1 MEETFA
7 AVLKRLLEEKNISA
21 AELSRRSGVSKPLLS
36 DYLKGKYEP
45 KLKNIEA
52 IAKALD
58 VDPFTLYSFD
68 QATQVLENSITDH
81 KTVTDDDI
89 RFALF
94 DGADNITDEM
104 YEEVKRF
111 AEALGTSSCYLL
123 DGKETSKDFVSSFA
137 LTEREKA
144 LVIAYRN
151 HPDMQKSVDK
161 LLGIESEEKLYIIE
175 KAARNGDNTPL
186 VVTDSK
192 LKELENLPEVP
203 LEDG

>member
-1 MEETFA
+1 MTVGDYIKELRTSRGYSQEQLGKMLGVQRA
-7 AVLKRLLEEKNISA
+7 AVQKWECGAVQNLKRETIKK
-21 AELSRRSGVSKPLLS
+21 LSEVFNVPASSFIDSVCDPAYKPT
-36 DYLKGKYEP
+36 DEDI
-45 KLKNIEA
+45 KL
-52 IAKALD
+52 
-58 VDPFTLYSFD
+58 
-68 QATQVLENSITDH
+68 
-81 KTVTDDDI
+81 
-89 RFALF
+89 ALF

-111 AEALGTSSCYLL
+111 AEVLGTSSCYLL

-161 LLGIESEEKLYIIE
+161 LLGIEPEEKLYIIE
-175 KAARNGDNTPL
+175 KAARNGDSSPL

>member
-1 MEETFA
+1 MTVGDYIKELRTSRGYSQEQLGKMLGVQRA
-7 AVLKRLLEEKNISA
+7 AVQKWECGAVQNLKRETIKK
-21 AELSRRSGVSKPLLS
+21 LSEIFNVPASSFIDSVCDPAYKP
-36 DYLKGKYEP
+36 
-45 KLKNIEA
+45 
-52 IAKALD
+52 
-58 VDPFTLYSFD
+58 
-68 QATQVLENSITDH
+68 TDE
-81 KTVTDDDI
+81 DI
-89 RFALF
+89 KFALF

-111 AEALGTSSCYLL
+111 AKALGTSSCYLL

-186 VVTDSK
+186 VVTDSQ
-192 LKELENLPEVP
+192 LEELENLPEVP

>member
-1 MEETFA
+1 MTVGDYIKELRTSRGYSQEQLGKMLGVQRA
-7 AVLKRLLEEKNISA
+7 AVQKWECGAVQNLKRETIKK
-21 AELSRRSGVSKPLLS
+21 LSEVFNVPASSFIDSVCDPAYKPT
-36 DYLKGKYEP
+36 DEDIKF
-45 KLKNIEA
+45 A
-52 IAKALD
+52 I
-58 VDPFTLYSFD
+58 FG
-68 QATQVLENSITDH
+68 
-81 KTVTDDDI
+81 
-89 RFALF
+89 
-94 DGADNITDEM
+94 GADNITDEM

>member
-1 MEETFA
+1 MTVGDYIKELRTSRGYSQEQLGKMLGVQRA
-7 AVLKRLLEEKNISA
+7 AVQKWECGAVQNLKRETIKK
-21 AELSRRSGVSKPLLS
+21 LSEVFNVPASSFIDSVCDPAYKP
-36 DYLKGKYEP
+36 
-45 KLKNIEA
+45 
-52 IAKALD
+52 
-58 VDPFTLYSFD
+58 
-68 QATQVLENSITDH
+68 TDE
-81 KTVTDDDI
+81 DI
-89 RFALF
+89 KFALF

-161 LLGIESEEKLYIIE
+161 LLGVEPEEKIYIIK

>member
-1 MEETFA
+1 MTVGDYIKELRTSRGYSQEQLGKMLGVQRA
-7 AVLKRLLEEKNISA
+7 AVQKWECGAVQNLKRETIKK
-21 AELSRRSGVSKPLLS
+21 LSEVLNVPASSFIDSVCDPAYKP
-36 DYLKGKYEP
+36 
-45 KLKNIEA
+45 
-52 IAKALD
+52 
-58 VDPFTLYSFD
+58 
-68 QATQVLENSITDH
+68 TDE
-81 KTVTDDDI
+81 DI
-89 RFALF
+89 KFALF

-111 AEALGTSSCYLL
+111 AKALGTSSCYLL